1 MGLGVL
7 GGADPWSAAD
17 PLVGLFALPVNIE
30 DSARKGDQGVARGL
44 GGPPHYL
51 V

>member
-1 MGLGVL
+1 
-7 GGADPWSAAD
+7 
-17 PLVGLFALPVNIE
+17 VNIE